1 MRRLI
6 FDNIYPPMTG
16 LYRWCDLSASAQVPV
31 SYGERCD
38 MTCLIVEPLD
48 SEKGM
53 PRKASTVENLMEFK
67 DALLRLLVKANG
79 CELDIN

>member
-1 MRRLI
+1 
-6 FDNIYPPMTG
+6 MTG
-16 LYRWCDLSASAQVPV
+16 LYWWCDLSTSAQVPV

-53 PRKASTVENLMEFK
+53 PRKANTFENFI
-67 DALLRLLVKANG
+67 VHGVHG
-79 CELDIN
+79 CPAHEG

>member
-1 MRRLI
+1 
-6 FDNIYPPMTG
+6 
-16 LYRWCDLSASAQVPV
+16 
-31 SYGERCD
+31 

-53 PRKASTVENLMEFK
+53 PRKANTVENLMELK
-67 DALLRLLVKANG
+67 NINALLIKANG

>member
-1 MRRLI
+1 
-6 FDNIYPPMTG
+6 
-16 LYRWCDLSASAQVPV
+16 
-31 SYGERCD
+31 

-53 PRKASTVENLMEFK
+53 QRKANTVENLMEFK
-67 DALLRLLVKANG
+67 DALLVKANG